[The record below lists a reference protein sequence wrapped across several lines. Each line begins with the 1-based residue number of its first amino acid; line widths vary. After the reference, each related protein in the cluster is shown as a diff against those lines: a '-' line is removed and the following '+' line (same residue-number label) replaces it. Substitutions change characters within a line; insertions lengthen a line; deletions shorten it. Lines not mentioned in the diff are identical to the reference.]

1 MKERLRGDS
10 WKINWNNWSK
20 EIFERS
26 SKENKLILLS
36 LSAVW
41 CHWCHVMDE
50 TTYSEPEIIRTINE
64 NFIPVRVD
72 VDQRPDIAER
82 YNFGGYPT
90 FAFLNSKGDII
101 LGGTYVPPEQFKEI
115 LKEVAEL
122 AKNEDLN
129 KETTSIF
136 QSIFKPSETEP
147 NQKVIWDILDLVTTM
162 YDRVYG
168 GFGVQ
173 PKFPIPDA
181 LLFLENMYVLTNQ
194 QGIKTMVCKTLDN
207 IVNGLFDKEE
217 GGFFRYSVTRDWSTP
232 HYEKMLDT
240 NSNLLLIYSNAFILF
255 HEEKYLKIANKTFE
269 YILNKLYDKNEKL
282 FYGSQDADEEYY
294 KLSLSE
300 RKKVKEPIVDKTF
313 YAYQN
318 SLCADSILRFGIITE
333 NKELIELSKEVTYKI
348 IEKFYNDKGITHIQ
362 NEKLYLL
369 NDNIYFLKL
378 LLDLYQTTFEEIFL
392 KKANEI
398 ANKIIEN
405 FFDKNFFLLKDKIET
420 QEDFGLL
427 KEPYFP
433 IHENSLAVAE
443 LKILGEIQRN
453 EAFSNFSKKIASVLS
468 SIYQKYSIFA
478 SQLGSSLILYLNPI
492 EIKLVSEEKT
502 KYENLLIKNK
512 IIIYPNVFITY
523 TKPNEVYSKEGI
535 YVCKDNL
542 CYPPIQNED
551 ELIKLI
557 RKINYEFINY

>member
-392 KKANEI
+392 KKANDI

>member
-10 WKINWNNWSK
+10 WKINWNSWSK

-115 LKEVAEL
+115 LKEVVEL

-129 KETTSIF
+129 KETTSVI

-181 LLFLENMYVLTNQ
+181 LLFLENMYILTNQ

>member
-10 WKINWNNWSK
+10 WKINWSSWSK

-115 LKEVAEL
+115 LKEVVAL

-129 KETTSIF
+129 KETTSVI

-181 LLFLENMYVLTNQ
+181 LLFLENMYILTNQ

-269 YILNKLYDKNEKL
+269 CILNKLYDKNEKL

-369 NDNIYFLKL
+369 HDNIYFLKL
-378 LLDLYQTTFEEIFL
+378 LLDLYQTTFEEIFF

-478 SQLGSSLILYLNPI
+478 SQLGSSLILFLNPI

-542 CYPPIQNED
+542 CFPPIQNED

>member
-255 HEEKYLKIANKTFE
+255 HKEKYLKIANKTFE

-405 FFDKNFFLLKDKIET
+405 FFDKNYFLLKDKIET
-420 QEDFGLL
+420 QEDYGLL

-443 LKILGEIQRN
+443 FKILGEIQRN

-492 EIKLVSEEKT
+492 EIKLVNEEKT

-512 IIIYPNVFITY
+512 LIIYPNVFITY
-523 TKPNEVYSKEGI
+523 TKPNEIYSKEGI
-535 YVCKDNL
+535 YVCKGNL

>member
-20 EIFERS
+20 EVFERS

-36 LSAVW
+36 LSAIW

-50 TTYSEPEIIRTINE
+50 TTYSDPEIIKIINE

-90 FAFLNSKGDII
+90 FAFLNSRGDII

-115 LKEVAEL
+115 LKEVVEL

-129 KETTSIF
+129 KETTSVI

-194 QGIKTMVCKTLDN
+194 QGIKTMVCKTLNN

-240 NSNLLLIYSNAFILF
+240 NSNLLLIYSIAFALF

-318 SLCADSILRFGIITE
+318 SLCADSILRFGIITK

-348 IEKFYNDKGITHIQ
+348 I
-362 NEKLYLL
+362 
-369 NDNIYFLKL
+369 
-378 LLDLYQTTFEEIFL
+378 
-392 KKANEI
+392 
-398 ANKIIEN
+398 
-405 FFDKNFFLLKDKIET
+405 
-420 QEDFGLL
+420 
-427 KEPYFP
+427 
-433 IHENSLAVAE
+433 
-443 LKILGEIQRN
+443 
-453 EAFSNFSKKIASVLS
+453 
-468 SIYQKYSIFA
+468 
-478 SQLGSSLILYLNPI
+478 
-492 EIKLVSEEKT
+492 
-502 KYENLLIKNK
+502 
-512 IIIYPNVFITY
+512 
-523 TKPNEVYSKEGI
+523 
-535 YVCKDNL
+535 
-542 CYPPIQNED
+542 
-551 ELIKLI
+551 
-557 RKINYEFINY
+557 

>member
-10 WKINWNNWSK
+10 WKINWNSWSK

-129 KETTSIF
+129 KETTSVI

-181 LLFLENMYVLTNQ
+181 LLFLENMYILTNQ

-240 NSNLLLIYSNAFILF
+240 NSNLLLIYSSAFILF
-255 HEEKYLKIANKTFE
+255 HEEKYLKIANKTLE

-348 IEKFYNDKGITHIQ
+348 IEKFYNDEGITHIQ

>member
-10 WKINWNNWSK
+10 WKINWSSWSK

-115 LKEVAEL
+115 LKEVVAL

-129 KETTSIF
+129 KETTSVI

-181 LLFLENMYVLTNQ
+181 LLFLENMYILTNQ

-369 NDNIYFLKL
+369 HDNIYFLKL

>member
-10 WKINWNNWSK
+10 WKINWNSWSK

-50 TTYSEPEIIRTINE
+50 TTYSEPEIIKTINE

-129 KETTSIF
+129 KETTSVI

-181 LLFLENMYVLTNQ
+181 LLFLENMYILTNQ

-392 KKANEI
+392 KKANDI